1 MKDQKSKIKKQKL
14 RKGDNVMVV
23 SGKDKGKN
31 GVIDAVLTKEEKVLV
46 IGANQ
51 YKRHVK
57 ARGEG
62 EKSEI
67 KTITKPLP
75 VAAVMFVCP
84 KCKKQARLGYRME
97 ADKKVRICKNC
108 EEAV

>member
-1 MKDQKSKIKKQKL
+1 MKLK
-14 RKGDNVMVV
+14 KGDTVKVV
-23 SGKDKGKN
+23 SGKDKGKT
-31 GVIDAVLTKEEKVLV
+31 GIIDTALSLESKVLV
-46 IGANQ
+46 IGVNE

-57 ARGEG
+57 ARREG

-75 VAAVMFVCP
+75 VANVMFVCP
-84 KCKKQARLGYRME
+84 KCKKEARLGYRIE

>member
-1 MKDQKSKIKKQKL
+1 MKIKK
-14 RKGDNVMVV
+14 GDTVAVV

-31 GVIDAVLTKEEKVLV
+31 GLVDAVLTKEAKVLV

-57 ARGEG
+57 ARREG

-67 KTITKPLP
+67 KVITKPLP
-75 VAAVMFVCP
+75 VSNVMFICP
-84 KCKKQARLGYRME
+84 KCKKQARLGYRIE
-97 ADKKVRICKNC
+97 ADTKVRICKNC